1 MPDTY
6 TSTLGTI
13 VMSVGGDNNT
23 WGTNL
28 NNAVFQILED
38 AIANQL
44 TSAVTGGTLDL
55 STNPP
60 PAGPSAARYAILKFT
75 GTLAANQIVKVP
87 NLTKIWLVNSTGL
100 TNAGFTL
107 TFTTPSGSPSNFVPA
122 GGWCW
127 VWCDGANNI
136 YVSPFASNLALMPN
150 GSAAA
155 PSYAFYSEV
164 SGWYRNG
171 LNDIRLAIGG
181 ADVLQVTGAGAG
193 TPSIVN
199 VLSPNIL
206 QQQGAQIVPAGTELA
221 YAGISLPAGGWL
233 WEDGS
238 AYSRATYVNL
248 FNALTATVTGNTH
261 SSTSIDGLAADMRGK
276 GLNGA
281 LVEGTGIP
289 TGTTITFTGA
299 ATATLSQAATSTSS
313 GITLRILPYG
323 QGDASTTFNLPDR
336 RGRTLF
342 ARDDLNGSAAGRITV
357 NAGTHLN
364 TAGGEEVHTLV
375 TGEMPSHNHGA
386 TVSEPNGGQGHQHGL
401 PFNVTVFGGQ
411 AQTTVG
417 GGIANLLQ
425 NNGAAANTSLAAT
438 GIGVSTA
445 ATGGGAAHNNM
456 PPFGISNYIIKT

>member
-23 WGTNL
+23 WGSNL

-44 TSAVTGGTLDL
+44 ASAVTGGTLDL

-60 PAGPSAARYAILKFT
+60 PNGPSAARYAILKFT

-87 NLTKIWLVNSTGL
+87 NLTKIWLVNNTGL

-107 TFTTPSGSPSNFVPA
+107 TFQTPSGSPSNFVPA

-127 VWCDGANNI
+127 VFCDGANNV

-193 TPSIVN
+193 SPSVVN
-199 VLSPNIL
+199 VLAPNVL

-221 YAGISLPAGGWL
+221 YAGVSLPAGGWL

-238 AYSRATYVNL
+238 AYNRAAYATL
-248 FNALTATVTGNTH
+248 FNALTATVTATVNGTTAVTAL
-261 SSTSIDGLAADMRGK
+261 SADLRGQ

-281 LVEGTGIP
+281 VVEGTNIAS
-289 TGTTITFTGA
+289 GTTITFTA
-299 ATATLSQAATSTSS
+299 ATTATLSQAATGS
-313 GITLRILPYG
+313 GSVTLRVFPWG
-323 QGDASTTFNLPDR
+323 NGNGSTTFNVPDR
-336 RGRTLF
+336 RGRALF
-342 ARDDLNGSAAGRITV
+342 ARDDLNGSAANRITV

-364 TAGGEEVHTLV
+364 TAGGEELHTLV

-425 NNGAAANTSLAAT
+425 NNGAAANTSLALT

>member
-1 MPDTY
+1 MADTY
-6 TSTLGTI
+6 TTTLGTI
-13 VMSVGGDNNT
+13 VMSIGGDNNT
-23 WGTNL
+23 WGQNL
-28 NNAVFQILED
+28 NASVFQVLED

-60 PAGPSAARYAILKFT
+60 PSGPSAARYAILKFT
-75 GTLAANQIVKVP
+75 GTMASNQIVKVP
-87 NLTKIWLVNSTGL
+87 NLTKIWLVNNTGL

-107 TFTTPSGSPSNFVPA
+107 TFQTPSGSPSNFVPA
-122 GGWCW
+122 GGWAF
-127 VWCDGANNI
+127 VFCDGANNV

-193 TPSIVN
+193 TPSVVN

-206 QQQGAQIVPAGTELA
+206 QQQGAQVVPAGTELA
-221 YAGISLPAGGWL
+221 YAGITLPAGGWL

-238 AYSRATYVNL
+238 AYNRATYATL
-248 FNALTATVTGNTH
+248 FNALTATVTATVNGTTAVTAL
-261 SSTSIDGLAADMRGK
+261 SADLRGQ

-281 LVEGTGIP
+281 VVEGTNIAS
-289 TGTTITFTGA
+289 GTTITFTGA
-299 ATATLSQAATSTSS
+299 TTATLSQAATGS
-313 GITLRILPYG
+313 GSVTLRVFPWG
-323 QGDASTTFNLPDR
+323 NGNGSTTFNVPDR
-336 RGRTLF
+336 RGRALF
-342 ARDDLNGSAAGRITV
+342 ARDDLNGSAANRITV

-364 TAGGEEVHTLV
+364 TAGGEELHTLV

-401 PFNVTVFGGQ
+401 PFNVTVDGRQ

-417 GGIANLLQ
+417 GGIANVLTQ
-425 NNGAAANTSLAAT
+425 NNSAANTSLAAT
-438 GIGVSTA
+438 GISVSIG

-456 PPFGISNYIIKT
+456 PTFGISNYIIKT